1 MATLST
7 TAWVLHELGLAAGFG
22 GNLFGSIALHP
33 ALKALESKRARRD
46 GDAERHVAWERYRFV
61 NAASLGAMAVT
72 WLVGRTFLTGR
83 EVGRDA
89 RSLVVANDL
98 FVLGS
103 VACGVTAMVAGTML
117 DHDAAGPRAPTLR
130 QVARAAGNANVLF
143 GAAVLTT
150 TTALAMRASR
160 PGLRGTIARLLR

>member
-33 ALKALESKRARRD
+33 ALKDLESKR
-46 GDAERHVAWERYRFV
+46 ERGRVEHVAWEKYRLV
-61 NAASLGAMAVT
+61 NAASLGAMAMT

-83 EVGRDA
+83 ELGADA
-89 RSLVVANDL
+89 RGLVIAKDA

-117 DHDAAGPRAPTLR
+117 DHDATGPRAPTLR
-130 QVARAAGNANVLF
+130 KVARTAGNANVLF

-150 TTALAMRASR
+150 TTVLAVKASR
-160 PGLRGTIARLLR
+160 PGLRASIARLFR